1 MATIHSVAKREGS
14 EKWGQALCSSHSVG
28 KSVTSDTTKVTC
40 SRCAKILGII
50 AAPKPESN
58 NIQGTCACCFSSQ
71 KTKTAGAKSNGKLF
85 HHGYE
90 RPGNGYIEGAC
101 PGHDFLPYEKS
112 CDGTK
117 YMLERAKSALES
129 TIAHIEH
136 LKTTDTVTTYV
147 FAGYES
153 IIPKRV
159 EKNVFV
165 TLVKGGAP
173 VTVERPRYCPSSI
186 TLTFDEVQGGQIW
199 EEEIRKGHIEYD
211 IKFYEKKIAE
221 WVAK

>member
-1 MATIHSVAKREGS
+1 MATIHHASLNPRYSMFGVS
-14 EKWGQALCSSHSVG
+14 LCSIKHNQN
-28 KSVTSDTTKVTC
+28 TTTDKEKVTC
-40 SRCAKILGII
+40 LRCAKILGITP
-50 AAPKPESN
+50 AAKPESKN
-58 NIQGTCACCFSSQ
+58 VKGTCACCFSQQ
-71 KTKTAGAKSNGKLF
+71 KTQTTAAKSSGTMF
-85 HHGYE
+85 HHGYQ

-112 CDGTK
+112 CEGTK
-117 YMLERAKSALES
+117 YMLERAKSALEN

-136 LKTTDTVTTYV
+136 LKTTDKVTTYV

-165 TLVKGGAP
+165 TLVKGEAP

-186 TLTFDEVQGGQIW
+186 TLTFENVRDEQLSEQ
-199 EEEIRKGHIEYD
+199 ETRKGHIAYD

-221 WVAK
+221 WKEN